1 MIMLPEVFIAVANKF
16 KKHGYSLYMIGGTS
30 RDFLLGLDMSD
41 YDFVTDATPNEIKN
55 IYPDG
60 DYTFSKFG
68 CVKIKV
74 NDTHI
79 DITTLRVESKYL
91 DYRHPSK
98 ISFTKSIFLDSF
110 RSDFTINAI
119 YIDIDNNVYDFHQGI
134 KDLRTSLI
142 KFIGNPYIR
151 IKEDPLR
158 ILRAN
163 RFANRLGFEL
173 EEKTKVAISTLS
185 NLLDNL
191 NPDKIAMERKKK

>member
-1 MIMLPEVFIAVANKF
+1 
-16 KKHGYSLYMIGGTS
+16 MIGGTS
-30 RDFLLGLDMSD
+30 RDFLLGLEISD
-41 YDFVTDATPNEIKN
+41 YDFVTDATPNEIKD

-74 NDTHI
+74 KDTHI
-79 DITTLRVESKYL
+79 DITTLRVESQYL
-91 DYRHPSK
+91 DYRHPSE

-110 RSDFTINAI
+110 RRDFTINAI
-119 YIDIDNNVYDFHQGI
+119 YIDLDNNVYDFHQGI

-173 EEKTKVAISTLS
+173 EEKTKVAISTLF

>member
-1 MIMLPEVFIAVANKF
+1 MYK
-16 KKHGYSLYMIGGTS
+16 SL
-30 RDFLLGLDMSD
+30 
-41 YDFVTDATPNEIKN
+41 
-55 IYPDG
+55 
-60 DYTFSKFG
+60 
-68 CVKIKV
+68 
-74 NDTHI
+74 
-79 DITTLRVESKYL
+79 
-91 DYRHPSK
+91 
-98 ISFTKSIFLDSF
+98 
-110 RSDFTINAI
+110 
-119 YIDIDNNVYDFHQGI
+119 
-134 KDLRTSLI
+134 TSLI